1 MISDKVNIKDKE
13 IMTDIIKNLSLV
25 KEKIKKTA
33 LKFDRDP
40 SEINLIVVT
49 KRFDIDSIKPLID
62 VGHLSY
68 GENKVQE
75 AEKKWSKIL
84 SNNSDLDLHMVGSI
98 QSNKIKTALDI
109 FTSIHS
115 VEKIKTLELIDK
127 NISSS
132 SKLRQLFLQVN
143 ISEEISKGGI
153 FIKDIDNFF
162 NEAKKY
168 SQIKIN
174 GLMTLPPRNEE
185 ASVYFALLNNLS
197 KKNMLKYLSMGMSSD
212 FESAIAMGA
221 THIRIGE
228 AIMGPRV

>member
-25 KEKIKKTA
+25 KEKIKKIA

-62 VGHLSY
+62 VGHLSF

-115 VEKIKTLELIDK
+115 VEKIKTLELLIIVK
-127 NISSS
+127 
-132 SKLRQLFLQVN
+132 
-143 ISEEISKGGI
+143 
-153 FIKDIDNFF
+153 
-162 NEAKKY
+162 
-168 SQIKIN
+168 
-174 GLMTLPPRNEE
+174 
-185 ASVYFALLNNLS
+185 
-197 KKNMLKYLSMGMSSD
+197 
-212 FESAIAMGA
+212 
-221 THIRIGE
+221 
-228 AIMGPRV
+228 

>member
-62 VGHLSY
+62 VGHLSF

-84 SNNSDLDLHMVGSI
+84 SNNNDLDLHMVGSI

-143 ISEEISKGGI
+143 ISEETSKGGI

-162 NEAKKY
+162 NESKKY
-168 SQIKIN
+168 SRIKIN
-174 GLMTLPPRNEE
+174 GLMTLPPKNEE

-197 KKNMLKYLSMGMSSD
+197 KKNMLKYLSMGMSND

-221 THIRIGE
+221 THIRVGE

>member
-1 MISDKVNIKDKE
+1 MVNIKDKE

-25 KEKIKKTA
+25 KEKIKKIA

-62 VGHLSY
+62 VGHLSF

-132 SKLRQLFLQVN
+132 SKLRQLF
-143 ISEEISKGGI
+143 
-153 FIKDIDNFF
+153 
-162 NEAKKY
+162 
-168 SQIKIN
+168 
-174 GLMTLPPRNEE
+174 
-185 ASVYFALLNNLS
+185 
-197 KKNMLKYLSMGMSSD
+197 
-212 FESAIAMGA
+212 
-221 THIRIGE
+221 
-228 AIMGPRV
+228 

>member
-1 MISDKVNIKDKE
+1 MISDKVNIKDYE
-13 IMTDIIKNLSLV
+13 TMTDIIKNLYLV
-25 KEKIKKTA
+25 KEKIRKIA

-49 KRFDIDSIKPLID
+49 KRFGIEQIKPLID
-62 VGHLSY
+62 AGHLSF

-75 AEKKWSKIL
+75 AEKKWAKVLSK
-84 SNNSDLDLHMVGSI
+84 NNNINLHMVGSI
-98 QSNKIKTALDI
+98 QSNKVKTALDI

-115 VEKIKTLELIDK
+115 VEKIKTIELIDK

-132 SKLRQLFLQVN
+132 SKLKQLFLQVN
-143 ISEEISKGGI
+143 ISEEITKGGVY
-153 FIKDIDNFF
+153 IKDIDKFF

-168 SQIKIN
+168 SKITIN
-174 GLMTLPPRNEE
+174 GLMTLPPQNEDP
-185 ASVYFALLNNLS
+185 SVYFALLKNLS
-197 KKNMLKYLSMGMSSD
+197 KKNMLDYLSMGMSND

-228 AIMGPRV
+228 AIMGPRI

>member
-25 KEKIKKTA
+25 KEKIKKIA

-62 VGHLSY
+62 VGHLSF

-115 VEKIKTLELIDK
+115 VEKLSLIH
-127 NISSS
+127 
-132 SKLRQLFLQVN
+132 
-143 ISEEISKGGI
+143 ISEPTRP
-153 FIKDIDNFF
+153 
-162 NEAKKY
+162 Y
-168 SQIKIN
+168 
-174 GLMTLPPRNEE
+174 
-185 ASVYFALLNNLS
+185 
-197 KKNMLKYLSMGMSSD
+197 
-212 FESAIAMGA
+212 
-221 THIRIGE
+221 
-228 AIMGPRV
+228 

>member
-25 KEKIKKTA
+25 KEKIKKIA

-49 KRFDIDSIKPLID
+49 KRFDIESIKPLID
-62 VGHLSY
+62 VGHLSF

-143 ISEEISKGGI
+143 I
-153 FIKDIDNFF
+153 
-162 NEAKKY
+162 
-168 SQIKIN
+168 
-174 GLMTLPPRNEE
+174 
-185 ASVYFALLNNLS
+185 
-197 KKNMLKYLSMGMSSD
+197 
-212 FESAIAMGA
+212 
-221 THIRIGE
+221 
-228 AIMGPRV
+228 